1 MEAHTNHLESAAV
14 EVSEI
19 FGFFMGFR
27 KDFSTIDYTNNILLR
42 GGLNLGQGKCSGH
55 CCASMTVLSCAIV
68 SWMHA
73 SLFVNVVFV
82 LECDPQSTTPSRS

>member
-1 MEAHTNHLESAAV
+1 METNTRHLQSAAV

-42 GGLNLGQGKCSGH
+42 GGLNLGQGGCQCSFRDCERISQPRAAVGTFG
-55 CCASMTVLSCAIV
+55 MLVYPL
-68 SWMHA
+68 
-73 SLFVNVVFV
+73 
-82 LECDPQSTTPSRS
+82 QSTTLSKFCGIRPLCA